1 MDRYLM
7 VLATDCGGTDRG
19 RYEIAVERSFYPKP
33 VRTVVFETT
42 TLSTLHAGFIAAA
55 HGLSTIDHFGP
66 LREGEKVGLLVN
78 AAPERGPVFALKLDN
93 GVEVV
98 GPDLGW
104 NFHFLRDRIVE
115 SFLVDDRSGKE
126 TPFRSMEVMVPALA
140 ARLGAAEFPNLAFRP
155 KDIASFRPDPG
166 IYVADWD
173 SHGNLYLV
181 STDEDDAWIPALGET
196 RTFRVGNNVARL
208 RHVDGIFAGETG
220 EQVLT
225 TGSLR
230 LNGRSVHYIVVRGA
244 RARDMLGNP
253 GVGTRVELA

>member
-1 MDRYLM
+1 MDKYLM

-19 RYEIAVERSFYPKP
+19 RYEIAACRSFFPHA
-33 VRTVVFETT
+33 VTTVVFETAS
-42 TLSTLHAGFIAAA
+42 LSTLHAGFIAAA

-66 LREGEKVGLLVN
+66 LRTGEKIGLLVN
-78 AAPERGPVFALKLDN
+78 AAPERGPIYALTLDN

-98 GPDLGW
+98 GPDLEW
-104 NFHFLRDRIVE
+104 NFHFLRDRIVA
-115 SFLVDDRSGKE
+115 SHLVRDLSGKE

-140 ARLGAAEFPNLAFRP
+140 ARLGAAEVPHLSFVP
-155 KDIASFRPDPG
+155 KDIASFAPEPG
-166 IYVADWD
+166 IYVSDWD

-181 STDEDDAWIPALGET
+181 STEEDDSWIPPLGET
-196 RTFRVGNNVARL
+196 QTFRVGNNVARL
-208 RHVDGIFAGETG
+208 RHVDGIFAGQTG

-230 LNGRSVHYIVVRGA
+230 LNGRKVHYIVVRGA

-253 GVGTRVELA
+253 RVGTRVQRV